1 LLQGP
6 NGYSRKSATESA
18 ASHYYSITRLE
29 TRGRITVP
37 SEWMNATEF
46 EDASGSALATQSEGT
61 KGSALDT
68 DSDGRA
74 ASAVASGSAAAVES
88 SGATF
93 DVAGLSWM
101 DHEFS
106 SNQLGQNQVGWDW
119 FALQLDDGDDVM
131 LYMLRDAT
139 GIDYA
144 HGTLLKRDGSVEWLE
159 PGDWSLE
166 AREEHGGYPSSWS
179 LRIADRD
186 LEIVPLALDQEN
198 VSAIIPGLRYWE
210 GAVELHADGKRAGQG
225 YVELTGYGDSGRLPF

>member
-18 ASHYYSITRLE
+18 ASHYYSITRLD
-29 TRGRITVP
+29 TRGRVTVP
-37 SEWMNATEF
+37 GEWMNATEF
-46 EDASGSALATQSEGT
+46 EHANGSAGT
-61 KGSALDT
+61 KP
-68 DSDGRA
+68 R
-74 ASAVASGSAAAVES
+74 
-88 SGATF
+88 GATF
-93 DVAGLSWM
+93 DVTGLSWM

-106 SNQLGQNQVGWDW
+106 SNHLGQSQVGWDW
-119 FALQLDDGDDVM
+119 FALQLYDGVDVM

-166 AREEHGGYPSSWS
+166 TREEHGGYPSSWS